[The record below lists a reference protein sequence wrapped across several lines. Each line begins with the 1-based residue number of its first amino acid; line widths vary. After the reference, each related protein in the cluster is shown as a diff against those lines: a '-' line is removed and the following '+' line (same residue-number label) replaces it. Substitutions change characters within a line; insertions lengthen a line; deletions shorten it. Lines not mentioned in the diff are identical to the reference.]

1 MQKFK
6 IHKNQISK
14 NANRKKQNLE
24 NFHHNFFRK
33 IDREIV
39 FPQDRVL
46 VLKIT
51 AKSLLRDLAP
61 FAMCEVN
68 I

>member
-6 IHKNQISK
+6 IRKNQISK

-33 IDREIV
+33 IDLEIV
-39 FPQDRVL
+39 SCKIL
-46 VLKIT
+46 VLPSGRQWPGWI
-51 AKSLLRDLAP
+51 AS
-61 FAMCEVN
+61 
-68 I
+68 